1 MFGWKHGGFSLDA
14 AVRMINRD
22 HFAKRA

>member
-14 AVRMINRD
+14 AVRMINRYRL
-22 HFAKRA
+22 A